1 MTDITQLGYPS
12 GFLGLDDNQSQSNPS
27 NLGNTKISNSKYSN
41 LITNDLLD
49 SLKSTESSGNPYA
62 VNKDT
67 KAMGA
72 YQHLPETV
80 QMLHKQ
86 GIEYNPFNE
95 NEQRQ
100 ATKQY
105 LVQLLDKNKGDLNAA
120 LAQYGGFK
128 TKDPSGY
135 IQKVTSNAPDTQI
148 ASDSPFALPQDTTE
162 YKPYK
167 APTTKPAQG
176 QQATQPTTLQGAKQ
190 DITEF
195 YQKNKMTPEEFEKQS
210 LLSPLT
216 KTLVGVSTGNVGL
229 VKNAIQDY
237 VAKSETGVR
246 GIGDLISNVYEHPK
260 EVLKQISEHP
270 AEVAAGLVKGVIYNP
285 TLNPLALKPSAGA
298 VEGLAANVAR
308 APKIEKATTVV
319 APEVE
324 KLTQATS
331 TDTPT
336 YLRKQFA
343 EKQGI
348 VTPTAEAITE
358 PDKVTTEIPVPQ
370 EKPPRPT
377 IPVNDAKAAETE
389 KLLRDVGVEKVR
401 LSALNEDPLEA
412 TSQYLTS
419 QADKGI
425 YGTGMKEQIAHEKNA
440 LENHFGNI
448 EKEIGGS
455 IPTDVVGEIERGQKV
470 KKALDEAQTAHELE
484 TKRLYNKAT
493 EELGDNQ
500 VQLNN
505 FENYIN
511 KKSNFVHGPEQNLRS
526 GVRSYL
532 DEQGLIDKEG
542 KISPMSVKQSED
554 LRQFINSQY
563 NYETGNK
570 VGNLVKTIDGDVF
583 SNVGTKTY
591 EEARA
596 HFRTGKQTYDEP
608 KAIKDLL
615 SNEGVNQKIADEKV
629 MTKISTL
636 DESQFKHLIDTL
648 KQNGKEDAIKEI
660 QTNLVHRI
668 KESGKSAD
676 LEPWNSI
683 AAAKERQARSA
694 KLQKA
699 FKDNPEMLERINKG
713 VLAGNKLYIPTK
725 YKGAGVQTH
734 LLHTKFGDFIGK
746 GLTYAGWKSG
756 LHGGALIGDVTGR
769 ALNTYLSKGKQAKQ
783 LEKEIKDI
791 QLTNISDIG
800 K

>member
-1 MTDITQLGYPS
+1 MADVTQLGYPA
-12 GFLGLDDNQSQSNPS
+12 GFLGLDDNQTQSNS
-27 NLGNTKISNSKYSN
+27 NANNLGNIRPTGSNTGFKQTPSKEQGLADIDANLLAYGQKHGIDTLRGVISRWAPASENDTGSYIDTVAKRLSLDPDQKI
-41 LITNDLLD
+41 
-49 SLKSTESSGNPYA
+49 
-62 VNKDT
+62 
-67 KAMGA
+67 
-72 YQHLPETV
+72 
-80 QMLHKQ
+80 
-86 GIEYNPFNE
+86 
-95 NEQRQ
+95 
-100 ATKQY
+100 
-105 LVQLLDKNKGDLNAA
+105 DLNDPAIRH
-120 LAQYGGFK
+120 LISTGIILQEKGPQSIYGAK
-128 TKDPSGY
+128 S
-135 IQKVTSNAPDTQI
+135 QSQQVV
-148 ASDSPFALPQDTTE
+148 SDSPFALPQDTSE

-167 APTTKPAQG
+167 AIVTKITAAQPKQQNANPLDVIGNKPTSPSIFNGLDTFGKNDVANAQKVINSISPEDWQKNSILANVGNVIYQTALGNEKEAKQAFNDLGDKGVGIIKGLYHAVEHAPETITNIVKNPITTGAQVAKGILYDPETLLTSGTPKGVLTEVSEAKPALV
-176 QQATQPTTLQGAKQ
+176 P
-190 DITEF
+190 I
-195 YQKNKMTPEEFEKQS
+195 
-210 LLSPLT
+210 SP
-216 KTLVGVSTGNVGL
+216 KTDV
-229 VKNAIQDY
+229 
-237 VAKSETGVR
+237 
-246 GIGDLISNVYEHPK
+246 
-260 EVLKQISEHP
+260 
-270 AEVAAGLVKGVIYNP
+270 
-285 TLNPLALKPSAGA
+285 
-298 VEGLAANVAR
+298 
-308 APKIEKATTVV
+308 
-319 APEVE
+319 
-324 KLTQATS
+324 
-331 TDTPT
+331 PT
-336 YLRKQFA
+336 YLRQKFS

-348 VTPTAEAITE
+348 AEPAAQTVTE
-358 PDKVTTEIPVPQ
+358 PAKATVDIPVPQ

-377 IPVNDAKAAETE
+377 TPVSDAKAAETE

-448 EKEIGGS
+448 EKEIGGE
-455 IPTDVVGEIERGQKV
+455 IPTDVVGEIERGQKI
-470 KKALDEAQTAHELE
+470 KRALDEAQTAHELE

-511 KKSNFVHGPEQNLRS
+511 KKSNFVHGPEQNLRT
-526 GVRSYL
+526 GVKSYL

-563 NYETGNK
+563 NHETGNK

-596 HFRTGKQTYDEP
+596 HFRSGKQTYDEP

-629 MTKISTL
+629 MTKIATL
-636 DESQFKHLIDTL
+636 DESQFRHLMDTL
-648 KQNGKEDAIKEI
+648 KQNGKQDAIKEI
-660 QTNLVHRI
+660 QTNLVNRI

-699 FKDNPEMLERINKG
+699 FEDNSEMLERINKG
-713 VLAGNKLYIPTK
+713 VLAGNKLYIPTR
-725 YKGAGVQTH
+725 YKGAGIQTH

-769 ALNTYLSKGKQAKQ
+769 ALNTYLSKGKQTKQ
-783 LEKEIKDI
+783 LQKEIKDI
-791 QLTNISDIG
+791 QSTKLSNIG
-800 K
+800 KE